1 MLDQRQREKNA
12 RTKRMCEV
20 KRQKVRS
27 KTMLRLILKRKGLGI
42 HFLTLSSRIDQGIVT
57 GAV

>member
-27 KTMLRLILKRKGLGI
+27 KTMLKLIKRKGLGI
-42 HFLTLSSRIDQGIVT
+42 HLLTLSSRIDQGIVT